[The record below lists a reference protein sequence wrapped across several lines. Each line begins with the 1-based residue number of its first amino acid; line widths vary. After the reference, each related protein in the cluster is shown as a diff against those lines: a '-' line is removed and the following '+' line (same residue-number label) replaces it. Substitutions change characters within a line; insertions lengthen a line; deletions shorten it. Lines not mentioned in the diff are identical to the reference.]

1 MEGLTSDMLNENM
14 KFNYFDCTPIPGY
27 IDILSTTIIIKKKNE
42 TKIFIQVV
50 SKHLLSRQYL

>member
-27 IDILSTTIIIKKKNE
+27 IDILSTTIIIKKKKRN
-42 TKIFIQVV
+42 KNIHPGCF
-50 SKHLLSRQYL
+50 